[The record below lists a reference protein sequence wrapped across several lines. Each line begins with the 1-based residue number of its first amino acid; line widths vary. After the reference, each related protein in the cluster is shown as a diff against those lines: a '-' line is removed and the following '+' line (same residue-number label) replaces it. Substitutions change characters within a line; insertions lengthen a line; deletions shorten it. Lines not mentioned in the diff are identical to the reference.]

1 MAKNKQKARKLPEVK
16 QAINTADTA
25 SKNCPTPV
33 GVLMIIGGKEDKG
46 DGGRDN
52 VPDENFIDQEILKEF
67 VKITRKKNPVIEVI
81 STASGEGE
89 ESFKEYKRLFL
100 KLEVNSVGHIRHGNR
115 EEALQDPTLLE
126 RAKACDAFFF
136 TGGDQLLLTSIYGG
150 TSFLTEVK
158 RRYIKENIIVAGTS
172 AGAMA
177 MSTPMIYAGS
187 KEVEETAGTIKITT
201 GLEFLK
207 DVCIDTHFVHRGR
220 FVRMAQ
226 VIVTNP
232 TTIGLGIE
240 EDTAVIVRN
249 GLEAEIIG
257 SGIVVV
263 MEGFELTRSNIKE
276 FTEKKAISL
285 RNLKVHLL
293 SRGDKYTIP
302 QTNPPH
308 R

>member
-1 MAKNKQKARKLPEVK
+1 MRTNAKQKSKSNKEEKAMEV
-16 QAINTADTA
+16 AHRA
-25 SKNCPTPV
+25 SKDCPSPK
-33 GVLMIIGGKEDKG
+33 GILMIIGGKEDKG
-46 DGGRDN
+46 SGGRED
-52 VPDENFIDQEILKEF
+52 VPKENFINLEILKSF
-67 VKITRKKNPVIEVI
+67 VKIARKKSPVVEVV
-81 STASGEGE
+81 STASSEGE
-89 ESFKEYKRLFL
+89 ESFKDYKRLFL
-100 KLEVNSVGHIRHGNR
+100 QLGVEEVSHIRHISR
-115 EEALQDPTLLE
+115 QDVLEDKILLE
-126 RAKACDAFFF
+126 RAKACDAIFF

-150 TSFLTEVK
+150 TKFLTELK
-158 RRYIKENIIVAGTS
+158 RRYIEENIIIAGTS

-187 KEVEETAGTIKITT
+187 KEVEETTGSIKVTT

-207 DVCIDTHFVHRGR
+207 DVCVDTHFVHRGR

-226 VIVTNP
+226 VIVSNP

-249 GLEAEIIG
+249 GIDTEIIG

-263 MEGFELTRSNIKE
+263 MEGFEIADSNIKE
-276 FTEKKAISL
+276 FTEKKAVSL

-293 SRGDKYTIP
+293 SRGDNYSIP

-308 R
+308 K